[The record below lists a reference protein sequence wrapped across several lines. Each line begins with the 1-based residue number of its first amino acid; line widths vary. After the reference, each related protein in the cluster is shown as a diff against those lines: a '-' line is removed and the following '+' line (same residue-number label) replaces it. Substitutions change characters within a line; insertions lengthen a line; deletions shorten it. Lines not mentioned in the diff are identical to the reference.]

1 MVIKAQSVMQL
12 KLHAFFIFLLD
23 GVFVQLQSP
32 SKQTTVTM
40 DGPPES
46 YNMVMT
52 GGPILAIRPTYR

>member
-1 MVIKAQSVMQL
+1 MQL